1 MHKYF
6 TLLGFLFVTQFVFSQ
21 TDTTSDAT
29 FKVEKPIVE
38 EPKVFM
44 FVEQNPEYPGGD
56 VGLIKFIQANLK
68 YPQMEK
74 DNNIQ
79 GKVLLRF
86 LVMEDGSVRD
96 VTVMRGVT
104 PGLDK
109 EAVRVASLL
118 KGFQPGR
125 QQGKP
130 VRVYYNLPIVFKL

>member
-1 MHKYF
+1 M
-6 TLLGFLFVTQFVFSQ
+6 
-21 TDTTSDAT
+21 
-29 FKVEKPIVE
+29 IE
-38 EPKVFM
+38 EPKVFT

-56 VGLIKFIQANLK
+56 SEMLKFIQRNLQ

-86 LVMEDGSVRD
+86 VVMEDGSVAD
-96 VTVMRGVT
+96 VTVMRSIS

-109 EAVRVASLL
+109 EAVRVIKLL
-118 KGFQPGR
+118 KGFVPGR

-130 VRVYYNLPIVFKL
+130 VRVYYNLPVIFRL